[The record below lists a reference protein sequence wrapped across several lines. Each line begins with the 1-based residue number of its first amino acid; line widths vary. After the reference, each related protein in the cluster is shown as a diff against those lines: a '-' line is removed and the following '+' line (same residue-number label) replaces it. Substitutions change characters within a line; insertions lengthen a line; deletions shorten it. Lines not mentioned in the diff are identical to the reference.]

1 MANLRV
7 LRLNNTANNPKL
19 SLVDNNSGFKYIVD
33 PSLRNM
39 GRCLVTVVSGWSQI
53 TKQTLN
59 NGDVNATDRILPNNI
74 PQLVIRSNIAQEGED
89 SLTGGSGTILG
100 TMSLRNT
107 NHTQANHSD
116 STNSAAFNQTDSLTF
131 LCNELPSQIH
141 IERLYYDD
149 NNVLVAADNLA
160 NNELVPCE
168 VTLSLNFIDMRD

>member
-1 MANLRV
+1 MSNLKV

-19 SLVDNNSGFKYIVD
+19 SLVDNNSGFKYIVE

-53 TKQTLN
+53 TRQTLN
-59 NGDVNATDRILPNNI
+59 GGNVNATDRIVPNNI
-74 PQLVIRSNIAQEGED
+74 PQLVVRSNISQEGED

-100 TMSLRNT
+100 TMSLQNT
-107 NHTQANHSD
+107 NGTQSE

-149 NNVLVAADNLA
+149 NNVLVNADNLA
-160 NNELVPCE
+160 GNQLVPCE
-168 VTLSLNFIDMRD
+168 VCLSLNFIDM